1 MKKLLIAQYFPEIN
15 KAINSGYR
23 YKDINENLKSNG
35 VIVSTAMLH
44 NSVKQIRDK
53 SLIKDCK
60 KIICFYPFT
69 DENKDYLDFA
79 YGNNGLW
86 YAQSNAIA
94 DINKN
99 WIISASN
106 IQKLKSPLA
115 RIYAKW
121 ILQEFDFSNS
131 TLLSDIPVTEDQ
143 QKIISEIHITFPN
156 YLSEVISITHKKYL
170 EYIFSN
176 LRKL

>member
-1 MKKLLIAQYFPEIN
+1 M
-15 KAINSGYR
+15 
-23 YKDINENLKSNG
+23 
-35 VIVSTAMLH
+35 
-44 NSVKQIRDK
+44 
-53 SLIKDCK
+53 
-60 KIICFYPFT
+60 
-69 DENKDYLDFA
+69 
-79 YGNNGLW
+79 
-86 YAQSNAIA
+86 
-94 DINKN
+94 
-99 WIISASN
+99 IS
-106 IQKLKSPLA
+106 IG
-115 RIYAKW
+115 KW